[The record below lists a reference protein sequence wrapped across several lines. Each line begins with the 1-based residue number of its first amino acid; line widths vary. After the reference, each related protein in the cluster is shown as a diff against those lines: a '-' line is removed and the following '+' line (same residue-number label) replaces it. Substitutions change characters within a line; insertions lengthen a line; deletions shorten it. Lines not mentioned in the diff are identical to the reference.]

1 MNISEIEKSYNYY
14 ENEVKNLAVK
24 LEVARERNAQ
34 LENLK
39 REKVELTSFL
49 NEIQEYW
56 ENLALVRA
64 SVIKESDDYQTRRI
78 EYLNELITKAL
89 RDIFPTEN
97 YTAKITY
104 DYKRRDIVKLRLV
117 DQEGHVSTPD
127 IGQGQLM
134 QYVISFAAV
143 SGITKG
149 LGFKNIFIDEAF
161 GVAAVDKLPELGNII
176 DSNVKAGMQ
185 VILISQNPELYNSIP
200 RRVISLEKDALTK
213 TTGVVDITDY

>member
-1 MNISEIEKSYNYY
+1 MNIEEIEKSYNYY
-14 ENEVKNLAVK
+14 EKEVKDLAVK
-24 LEVARERNAQ
+24 LEVAKDRNAQ
-34 LENLK
+34 LEKLK
-39 REKVELTSFL
+39 REKVELTVFMDA
-49 NEIQEYW
+49 IQEYW
-56 ENLALVRA
+56 ENLAFVRA

-78 EYLNELITKAL
+78 EYLNELITDAL
-89 RDIFPTEN
+89 RNIFPTEN
-97 YTAKITY
+97 FQAKVTY
-104 DYKRRDIVKLRLV
+104 DYKRRDVVRLRLV
-117 DQEGHVSTPD
+117 DQDGHVSTPD

-176 DSNVKAGMQ
+176 NGNVQQGMQ

-200 RRVISLEKDALTK
+200 RRVISLEKDAISK
-213 TTGVVDITDY
+213 TTSVVDITDY